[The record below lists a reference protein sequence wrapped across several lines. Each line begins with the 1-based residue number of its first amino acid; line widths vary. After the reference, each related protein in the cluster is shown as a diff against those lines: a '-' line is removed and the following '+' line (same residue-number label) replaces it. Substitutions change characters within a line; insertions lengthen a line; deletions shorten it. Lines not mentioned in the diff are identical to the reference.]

1 MNKSNFFNIT
11 RATSTI
17 TVDGMDGEI
26 HCRELSAGTMGLLQK
41 ESMESSGASE
51 IAQLAIVLIGGVVD
65 DKGKPMFTNADRPKL
80 LDMTMKSLQV
90 ISDEILKL
98 TGLTNDDEG
107 DDESPNE

>member
-1 MNKSNFFNIT
+1 MNKSNFFNIS

-17 TVDGMDGEI
+17 EVEGIGEV

-41 ESMESSGASE
+41 ENIGSPGSSE
-51 IAQLAIVLIGGVVD
+51 MAQLAIVLIGGVVD

-80 LDMTMKSLQV
+80 LEMTMKPLQV

-107 DDESPNE
+107 EEIPNE